1 MNIYFVYI
9 SFILLSKYEV
19 LGYSRRKMQLP
30 MFVKSSVYNATLK
43 LGNTNENHGL
53 PILGLQINKTK
64 NMI

>member
-1 MNIYFVYI
+1 
-9 SFILLSKYEV
+9 
-19 LGYSRRKMQLP
+19 MQLP

-64 NMI
+64 NMIWNSPFYVFKIVIYHQLLLLKL